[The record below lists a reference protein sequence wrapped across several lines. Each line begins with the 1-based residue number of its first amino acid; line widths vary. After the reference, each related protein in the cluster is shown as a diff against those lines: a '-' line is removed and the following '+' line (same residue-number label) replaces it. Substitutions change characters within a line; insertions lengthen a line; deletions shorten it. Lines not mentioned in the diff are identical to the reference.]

1 MGPLKPVLRLFGTL
15 FAVLYCGWLD
25 YYFIHQSGSLKEA
38 ENEGLG
44 PTVYGLG
51 IVGLFFLIILIVQ
64 ILLIFVSL
72 RSRRSGGGDRA
83 TRHNDDDDD
92 DGFDPDAVIARYM
105 ARQSAE
111 AVPNSPV
118 VPPRPE
124 GGGPPR
130 RPGFGRKNK

>member
-1 MGPLKPVLRLFGTL
+1 MGALKPVLRLFGTL

-25 YYFIHQSGSLKEA
+25 YYFLHQSGSLKEA
-38 ENEGLG
+38 ENDGLG
-44 PTVYGLG
+44 PTVFGLG
-51 IVGLFFLIILIVQ
+51 IVGLFFLIMLIVQ
-64 ILLIFVSL
+64 ILLVFVSL
-72 RSRRSGGGDRA
+72 RSRRSGGDRT
-83 TRHNDDDDD
+83 TRHNDDDD

-111 AVPNSPV
+111 AASNVPSMPT
-118 VPPRPE
+118 RPE